1 MGIPN
6 HDSGCADW
14 QNRFYIHQN
23 GYQMDNRFKITYK
36 RGHGPGG
43 QHKNKVETCCVVT
56 DPVTG
61 FTETCQDT
69 RSQAQNRSLAVD
81 RLVKRKHQKENDL
94 RKEAGLKGVI
104 RTYNFSRNEV
114 KDHRTGIKANLKK
127 VLNGALNLI
136 R

>member
-1 MGIPN
+1 ME
-6 HDSGCADW
+6 
-14 QNRFYIHQN
+14 
-23 GYQMDNRFKITYK
+23 RFKITYK

-43 QHKNKVETCCVVT
+43 QHKNKVETCCVAHDT
-56 DPVTG
+56 VTG

-69 RSQAQNRSLAVD
+69 RSQAQNRSLAVE
-81 RLVKRKHQKENDL
+81 RLVRRIAEREWWEKHDKQNEL
-94 RKEAGLKGVI
+94 RLKQVGLNPAI
-104 RTYNFSRNEV
+104 RTYNFARNEV

>member
-1 MGIPN
+1 ME
-6 HDSGCADW
+6 
-14 QNRFYIHQN
+14 
-23 GYQMDNRFKITYK
+23 RFKITYK

-43 QHKNKVETCCVVT
+43 QHKNKVESCVVVT
-56 DPVTG
+56 DTVTG

-81 RLVKRKHQKENDL
+81 RLIRRIAQHEWWLKQEKDNELRREILGSVKT
-94 RKEAGLKGVI
+94 V
-104 RTYNFSRNEV
+104 RTYNFARNEV